1 MWVRLTRVE
10 CINTS
15 WHQAYLIAMCPAT
28 QPGLQ
33 YTIFPNIASSQRD
46 LTGTI
51 VRSFWLRT
59 GDKIH
64 YNSASVVSIMVI
76 MIIINKQKGFRI
88 WITMVI
94 HIFWTWLFICIITS
108 QHWLLHILNG
118 DGWWLWSDVRAI
130 LEPWTLNDYNYYGR
144 IIISF
149 EIYCGEIC
157 IFQRYDPYFTWI
169 NVPRLPSEKIV
180 FRISLLLKNW
190 STYLR
195 SSLIT
200 IHTGQQ
206 LNS

>member
-1 MWVRLTRVE
+1 MAPGLSHCHVS
-10 CINTS
+10 C
-15 WHQAYLIAMCPAT
+15 HQALASR
-28 QPGLQ
+28 LQ
-33 YTIFPNIASSQRD
+33 YTIFPNIASSQKD

-149 EIYCGEIC
+149 EINCGEIC
-157 IFQRYDPYFTWI
+157 IFSDMIHILLGLMSLGCHQRKLF
-169 NVPRLPSEKIV
+169 LE
-180 FRISLLLKNW
+180 
-190 STYLR
+190 YLCC
-195 SSLIT
+195 
-200 IHTGQQ
+200 
-206 LNS
+206 